1 MNGDAG
7 GTGAWNNDYD
17 ERLKKDIVTISNALT
32 KVQALR
38 GVNYQWKDTTT
49 HDTGLQMGFI
59 AQETEK
65 VIPEV
70 VDAPKNDSSY
80 YSMQYAPITAL
91 LVEAI
96 KEQQKIIEQQK
107 AKINS
112 LEASVADIEKLKAA
126 NEEMKA
132 QFANLESLLQ
142 QLTGVTSSIGK

>member
-1 MNGDAG
+1 M
-7 GTGAWNNDYD
+7 
-17 ERLKKDIVTISNALT
+17 
-32 KVQALR
+32 
-38 GVNYQWKDTTT
+38 
-49 HDTGLQMGFI
+49 
-59 AQETEK
+59 
-65 VIPEV
+65 IPEV